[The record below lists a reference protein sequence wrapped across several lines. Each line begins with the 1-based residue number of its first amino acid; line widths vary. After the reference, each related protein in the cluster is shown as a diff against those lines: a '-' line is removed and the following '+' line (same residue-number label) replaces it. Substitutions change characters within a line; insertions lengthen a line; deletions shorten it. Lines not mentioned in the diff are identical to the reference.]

1 MSVPMPDTNIPIAT
15 DGGPIFRKLM
25 RQVCGPALVI
35 VLAVALLIALHTLDA
50 SQLAMGN
57 GTIGPTTWPTYTLVG
72 IVLFSG
78 LMLAARCR
86 KQFLRARSDA
96 ADGANA
102 APAIPKEELNNLR
115 LALGLIAIMLYGPGI
130 AYIGFAFSTAAF
142 LFLWLIITG
151 TNRLRTLVGVSGLG
165 TIGLVYMFIKVAY
178 TPLPRGV
185 GVFDQLTLSFYRLLG
200 IF

>member
-1 MSVPMPDTNIPIAT
+1 MSDTNIPIVT
-15 DGGPIFRKLM
+15 DGPIFRKLM

-35 VLAVALLIALHTLDA
+35 LLAVVLLIALHTLDA

-57 GTIGPTTWPTYTLVG
+57 GTIGPTAWPTYTLVG

-78 LMLAARCR
+78 LMLAVRCR
-86 KQFLRARSDA
+86 KQFLRVRSDVV
-96 ADGANA
+96 DA
-102 APAIPKEELNNLR
+102 APAMPKEELNNLR

-151 TNRLRTLVGVSGLG
+151 THRLRTLVGVSGLG
-165 TIGLVYMFIKVAY
+165 TIGLVYMFVMVAY

-185 GVFDQLTLSFYRLLG
+185 GVFDQLTLSFYHLLG